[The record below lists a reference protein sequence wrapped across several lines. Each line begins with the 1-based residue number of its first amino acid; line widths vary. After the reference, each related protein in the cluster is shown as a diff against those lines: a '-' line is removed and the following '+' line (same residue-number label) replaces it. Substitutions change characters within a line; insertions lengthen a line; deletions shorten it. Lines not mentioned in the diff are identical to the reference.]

1 MDKSTIW
8 VEKYRPTEFSDV
20 VGLPA
25 SIPDLCNQNI
35 PCLLFDGRAG
45 TGKTT
50 TARIIVNKLD
60 ADCLELNASNE
71 RGIDVIRKK
80 VHQFASSMSSNQK
93 IKIVFLDEADGLTS
107 EAMNS
112 LRNTMETYSSTCRF
126 ILSCNYLNKI
136 IEPIRSRCVSVSFS
150 SPPKKDIIT
159 RITKIL
165 DMEGIKYNTTLVE
178 ELVNKKYPDMRSII
192 NFLQGHRS
200 ELLNERISMEE
211 SSSEKIFKL
220 IREKKV
226 MAIREMCIKNSLDI
240 NQLYLDVFNLV
251 FTSDLP
257 VDKRKGMIKILSK
270 DYRWLSSVADPE
282 ILWLGSVIEMCELL

>member
-93 IKIVFLDEADGLTS
+93 IKKSLETGAFNRQIKKFLIIQQIPQI
-107 EAMNS
+107 
-112 LRNTMETYSSTCRF
+112 YSS
-126 ILSCNYLNKI
+126 
-136 IEPIRSRCVSVSFS
+136 
-150 SPPKKDIIT
+150 
-159 RITKIL
+159 
-165 DMEGIKYNTTLVE
+165 
-178 ELVNKKYPDMRSII
+178 
-192 NFLQGHRS
+192 
-200 ELLNERISMEE
+200 
-211 SSSEKIFKL
+211 
-220 IREKKV
+220 
-226 MAIREMCIKNSLDI
+226 
-240 NQLYLDVFNLV
+240 
-251 FTSDLP
+251 FT
-257 VDKRKGMIKILSK
+257 
-270 DYRWLSSVADPE
+270 
-282 ILWLGSVIEMCELL
+282 